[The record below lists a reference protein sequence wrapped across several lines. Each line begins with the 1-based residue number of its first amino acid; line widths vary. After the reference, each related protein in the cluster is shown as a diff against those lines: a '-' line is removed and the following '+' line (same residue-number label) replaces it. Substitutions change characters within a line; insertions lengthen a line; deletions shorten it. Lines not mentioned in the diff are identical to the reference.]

1 MPALDVLTSY
11 GDICCWIEFVIGW
24 NSPLSVVLGHVT
36 AKPIF
41 SHTVDIEEVNL
52 WSSCQQSASV
62 DSYHLKPMWL
72 LYLRAK
78 CGSNHQ
84 CILFHKDILVCLL
97 LLFNEDVFVVF
108 HIAVGLLTKVTY
120 DRILKNRMCQQTAEQ
135 KLRVHQCD
143 KNVNIKPNKWL
154 HHRAG
159 VQHQYWTTR
168 VKLERW
174 QQGTRQ
180 QQS

>member
-84 CILFHKDILVCLL
+84 CI
-97 LLFNEDVFVVF
+97 FVSQRHF
-108 HIAVGLLTKVTY
+108 GLLVALIQWRCFCCVPYWCWFADQSDIWQDTEKQNVSADSRTE
-120 DRILKNRMCQQTAEQ
+120 AESGPVWQ
-135 KLRVHQCD
+135 KC
-143 KNVNIKPNKWL
+143 KYK
-154 HHRAG
+154 A
-159 VQHQYWTTR
+159 
-168 VKLERW
+168 
-174 QQGTRQ
+174 
-180 QQS
+180 